1 MIEDK
6 TLKKLDIDTINEDT
20 EFSFSEKTMLTK
32 NGENVAV
39 MIPISEIEEM
49 ERAINSASLTLS
61 SRAEAAKVDHNP

>member
-1 MIEDK
+1 M
-6 TLKKLDIDTINEDT
+6 KKLDIDTINEDT

-61 SRAEAAKVDHNP
+61 SGAETAKVDPNS